1 MENSRQHLCLG
12 GDKTKYRNNSCS
24 HSNSCSVNCN
34 NKNTRNRSSVEVP
47 PLSSAV
53 GTSISDV
60 DLTSH
65 HSSQCPH
72 SHRSKSR
79 CSSHSH
85 CTTNRNAK
93 SSLSQSSKA
102 AHDSNV
108 SESKGTSPMCAH
120 NSNCCVSRA
129 VGTDRCPRPCRIIL
143 PAKRRPGLFYD
154 LEKNGF
160 FDCFGNLLL
169 AAVAILFAAS
179 IVHYLVW
186 DDVHEEHFTPRK
198 PPPPKKEKPKPP
210 PIPKPPPAAVPE
222 PPQVAMPEPPP
233 PPGHDEPE
241 NEILPTLEVRVIQ
254 ETLEEEDSYEDDTDD
269 VAEAEVAPKPV
280 VEEQEVAGDEL
291 EMEDIDKRLE
301 DVQAG
306 EPVNE
311 PVPVEE
317 PIIAEP
323 IKEPL
328 VAKPDYEPT
337 DVAMP
342 PEEPVVEPAVAAPE
356 KVISDEPPVDHHHI
370 YQVVDNPQTN
380 FHTRLEEIRRHKK
393 NIKNSGRQVEKKGS
407 KMSPRK
413 ENIPEETKR
422 EKPKREKPSIE
433 RPNIERPNIERPS
446 IERPNI
452 ERPHIERPN
461 IERPHIESPNRERPH
476 IERPHI
482 ERPEI
487 ERPNLERP
495 NIERPKIERPKVE
508 RPNIEKTEQLTATTW
523 SDCLFGFGSDFL
535 PSVSW
540 FKLLLFGDR

>member
-1 MENSRQHLCLG
+1 MENSRNLCMG
-12 GDKTKYRNNSCS
+12 GDKMKYRNNSCS
-24 HSNSCSVNCN
+24 HSNSVSCSVNCN
-34 NKNTRNRSSVEVP
+34 NKNTRNRSSMEEP

-65 HSSQCPH
+65 HSSQCRH
-72 SHRSKSR
+72 THRSKSR

-85 CTTNRNAK
+85 CTTNRKAK
-93 SSLSQSSKA
+93 SSLSKSSKA

-108 SESKGTSPMCAH
+108 SESKGTSPICAH
-120 NSNCCVSRA
+120 NSNCCVSGA

-169 AAVAILFAAS
+169 AAVAILFATS
-179 IVHYLVW
+179 IFHYLVW
-186 DDVHEEHFTPRK
+186 DDVQEEHFTPRK
-198 PPPPKKEKPKPP
+198 PPQPKKEKPKPP
-210 PIPKPPPAAVPE
+210 PIPKPPPEAVPE
-222 PPQVAMPEPPP
+222 PPPVAVPEPTPP
-233 PPGHDEPE
+233 RGHDEHHKEPE
-241 NEILPTLEVRVIQ
+241 NEILPAPEVRVIQ
-254 ETLEEEDSYEDDTDD
+254 ETLEEEDSYEDD

-306 EPVNE
+306 EPV
-311 PVPVEE
+311 PVEE

-323 IKEPL
+323 IKEPP

-337 DVAMP
+337 YVAMP
-342 PEEPVVEPAVAAPE
+342 PDEPVVEPAVAAPE
-356 KVISDEPPVDHHHI
+356 EVISDEPPVDHHHI
-370 YQVVDNPQTN
+370 HQVKENPQPN

-393 NIKNSGRQVEKKGS
+393 KIKNFQRHVEKKGS
-407 KMSPRK
+407 KMRK
-413 ENIPEETKR
+413 EIENIPEE
-422 EKPKREKPSIE
+422 PKRE
-433 RPNIERPNIERPS
+433 RPNIERPNIERPHIERPNIES
-446 IERPNI
+446 PNIERPHIERPHIERPNIERPNI

-461 IERPHIESPNRERPH
+461 IERPN
-476 IERPHI
+476 
-482 ERPEI
+482 I
-487 ERPNLERP
+487 ERPNIERP
-495 NIERPKIERPKVE
+495 NIERPKIE
-508 RPNIEKTEQLTATTW
+508 KTEQHTATTW